1 MKSTPASPADN
12 LSPFGGA
19 VISDEVAGNDR
30 DLVVLST
37 PADEPPVV
45 ESSLADDSAAGHAP
59 QSGDRGA
66 AIHAGSV
73 KKEMPP
79 VLAGHA
85 MPALQAH
92 AESFYRG
99 VAEMFERWAARHGS
113 SHTRRAYRRDVL
125 SFVEFLS
132 LRWPEQAEELL
143 RASVA
148 DVQRWRD
155 AMRGQSKAPK
165 TLNRRISSLSSFY
178 KYLAGAAAEFR
189 LPINVPN
196 PAHAQFIARESSDP
210 LEGTRA
216 LSATR
221 ARQLMGLPAGDGILD
236 YRDRA
241 ILRTYLYTGV
251 RLATACRLRVR
262 DFHQDGDEATLT
274 INEKGNRHRTIGI
287 HFAAAEAIAEYIA
300 KAGLE
305 SGPLFRARRAPR
317 AEELGEQPVSE
328 ASMYR
333 VVADYLARLPGA
345 VKEGARIFST
355 HSLRATTATLL
366 LDAGVDIRKVQELLG
381 HRHVTTTQ
389 IYDKRRRTTKES
401 ASHDVPI

>member
-1 MKSTPASPADN
+1 
-12 LSPFGGA
+12 
-19 VISDEVAGNDR
+19 
-30 DLVVLST
+30 
-37 PADEPPVV
+37 
-45 ESSLADDSAAGHAP
+45 
-59 QSGDRGA
+59 
-66 AIHAGSV
+66 
-73 KKEMPP
+73 
-79 VLAGHA
+79 
-85 MPALQAH
+85 
-92 AESFYRG
+92 
-99 VAEMFERWAARHGS
+99 
-113 SHTRRAYRRDVL
+113 VL
-125 SFVEFLS
+125 SFVEFLGIQ
-132 LRWPEQAEELL
+132 WPDEAEHLL
-143 RASVA
+143 RASVG

-155 AMRGQSKAPK
+155 AMREESKAPK

-178 KYLAGAAAEFR
+178 KYLAGAAAELR

-221 ARQLMGLPAGDGILD
+221 ARQLMGLPAGDSVLD

-241 ILRTYLYTGV
+241 ILKTYLYTGV

-262 DFHQDGDEATLT
+262 DFHQDGEEATLT
-274 INEKGNRHRTIGI
+274 ISQKGNHHRTIGI
-287 HFAAAEAIAEYIA
+287 HFAAAEGISEYIA
-300 KAGLE
+300 KAELK

-317 AEELGEQPVSE
+317 LEEIGEKPMSE

-333 VVADYLARLPGA
+333 VIADYLARLPGA

-366 LDAGVDIRKVQELLG
+366 LEAGVDIRKVQELLG